1 MPINMNT
8 LARLASDVGADMY
21 PMILDQFRQEFGLLR
36 KQLEELAV
44 SGDVPALAE
53 CAHRMKSTS
62 ATLGLEDLSAQAART
77 ESAARAGDANAARV
91 ACVELLSQTETAEML
106 LRNLPQTPPG

>member
-21 PMILDQFRQEFGLLR
+21 PMILDQFRQEFSLLR
-36 KQLEELAV
+36 GQLEELDA

-62 ATLGLEDLSAQAART
+62 ATLGLEELSAQAAQT
-77 ESAARAGDANAARV
+77 ESAARAGDAAAAKA
-91 ACVELLSQTETAEML
+91 ACSELLAQTETAEML
-106 LRNLPQTPPG
+106 LRNLPQTPPA

>member
-1 MPINMNT
+1 MPINMTT
-8 LARLASDVGADMY
+8 LARLANDVGADMY

-36 KQLEELAV
+36 KQLEELSA

-62 ATLGLEDLSAQAART
+62 ATLGLEELSAQAAHT
-77 ESAARAGDANAARV
+77 ENVARAGDSAAAQR
-91 ACVELLSQTETAEML
+91 ACEDLLTQTDTAEIL
-106 LRNLPQTPPG
+106 LRNLSDTPPG